1 MTVGPSAALETR
13 LPAPICI
20 ERLINSGGGDTFRAP
35 DSCSL
40 KNKTNKNKKIHSCA
54 SLFLPPPPLRA
65 ALGQRRQNTVQRVTL
80 AAAVRFRCARR
91 NSAVINSAKPQENL
105 RLSLGG
111 RTLLCCPRGLAVR
124 PQSGENQRRFFF
136 WRGGGILS
144 SSNRGRSLFAVT
156 SFLAAAS
163 AFLIRHDFLGRNASE
178 SRNLS

>member
-40 KNKTNKNKKIHSCA
+40 KNKTNKNEKIHSCA

-124 PQSGENQRRFFF
+124 PQSGENQRPFFF
-136 WRGGGILS
+136 WRGGASYLVQIGGEVCLPSPPFWPLLQLS
-144 SSNRGRSLFAVT
+144 
-156 SFLAAAS
+156 
-163 AFLIRHDFLGRNASE
+163 
-178 SRNLS
+178 